1 MAMQFA
7 TGYTATRFFTKSL
20 AEALSNHDTSF
31 GLLGPEIGSWYEGG
45 GLVFLPTMREKGSY
59 ENDRGHER
67 IEKGLL

>member
-1 MAMQFA
+1 MQFA

-45 GLVFLPTMREKGSY
+45 GLVFAHDEGKGRLRE
-59 ENDRGHER
+59 R
-67 IEKGLL
+67 